1 MQKMIAALVKD
12 EKGNVL
18 ILVPAFLLL
27 ATFFLALVVDLGSV
41 HYCRARLQ
49 DAADAAALA
58 AAGRAR
64 EGEPAAE
71 AAEAEARKYIE
82 YHGLEDPSGE
92 LPWFVFD
99 PAGCTVTVVLKVEAP
114 LYFGPAFGVD
124 TVTLGARATAGW
136 NPAGVSLVP

>member
-1 MQKMIAALVKD
+1 MEKMIAALVKN

-58 AAGRAR
+58 AAGEILESGL
-64 EGEPAAE
+64 EGAAE
-71 AAEAEARKYIE
+71 EARKYVE
-82 YHGLEDPSGE
+82 YYGLVPPEG
-92 LPWFVFD
+92 LPDEQSWFTLG
-99 PAGCTVTVVLKVEAP
+99 PAGSTVTVVLVTEAP
-114 LYFGPAFGVD
+114 LYFSRVFGAE
-124 TVTLGARATAGW
+124 TVIMGARATARW
-136 NPAGVSLVP
+136 DLGVSLVP